1 MPIFDILAGGYDL
14 FMWPLEWAL
23 LTRLRRRAGGAL
35 GGQVLEIGVGT
46 GANLPIYPPG
56 VQVIGVDNSIEM
68 LKVACRRPARATVTC
83 IQMDAHHLAFADASF
98 DQVSGALL
106 LCNVAHP
113 ATVLT
118 EIHRILRPGGRLVLL
133 EHVRGPAPFLARLT
147 DYLDYPWHA
156 WSRSCHLNRETAATV
171 AATSFTIRKTESHL
185 FGLFQII
192 EATPQP

>member
-1 MPIFDILAGGYDL
+1 MPTFDTLAGGYDL

-23 LTRLRRRAGGAL
+23 LTRLRRRAFGEIR
-35 GGQVLEIGVGT
+35 GQVLEIGIGT
-46 GANLPIYPPG
+46 GAHLPLYPSG
-56 VQVIGVDNSIEM
+56 TQVIGIDDSIEM
-68 LKVACRRPARATVTC
+68 LRVASRRPTRATVTC
-83 IQMDAHHLAFADASF
+83 FLMDAHHLALADASF
-98 DQVSGALL
+98 DQVIGALL
-106 LCNVAHP
+106 LCNVTDP

-156 WSRSCHLNRETAATV
+156 LNRSCHLNRETVATV
-171 AATSFTIRKTESHL
+171 AAANFTIKRTEGHL
-185 FGLFQII
+185 LGLVQII